1 MKSTRPNGLHSLSL
15 TGYLFGML
23 YDCPT
28 GCGKSCPLYGV
39 RQIDHATTFFYLKSL
54 SRDDKLWLIYRYE
67 HCPVR
72 LGMNAPESQHRPGGE
87 ISYGFGKQV
96 ILSA

>member
-1 MKSTRPNGLHSLSL
+1 MKSTRLNGLHSLSL
-15 TGYLFGML
+15 TGYLFG
-23 YDCPT
+23 
-28 GCGKSCPLYGV
+28 YGV

>member
-1 MKSTRPNGLHSLSL
+1 MDSTRLNGLHSLSL
-15 TGYLFGML
+15 TGQLFGML
-23 YDCPT
+23 YDCPK

-72 LGMNAPESQHRPGGE
+72 LGMCEPERQRGMQDV
-87 ISYGFGKQV
+87 SYGFGRPAV
-96 ILSA
+96 VNG